1 MIILLNSENYYFF
14 KSKYIYFGNA
24 FLLAI
29 TFFVVK
35 KGMKDVVVERKQ
47 AALENQ
53 QNEGEDEQPKVTAK
67 VLVK

>member
-1 MIILLNSENYYFF
+1 M
-14 KSKYIYFGNA
+14 
-24 FLLAI
+24 LAI